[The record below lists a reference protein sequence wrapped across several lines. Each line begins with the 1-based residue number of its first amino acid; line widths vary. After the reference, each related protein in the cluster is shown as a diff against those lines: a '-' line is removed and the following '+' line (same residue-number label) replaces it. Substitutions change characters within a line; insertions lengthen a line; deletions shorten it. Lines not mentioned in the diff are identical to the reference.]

1 MMPVTEVIK
10 TCRHQMQKAL
20 DYLAE
25 ELKGV
30 RTGRASPGLVEHLK
44 VDVAAYGSSMD
55 LRELATISAP
65 EPTLLLVKPYDPST
79 IKDIEKAIQSS
90 NLGLTPMVDGGAI
103 RLPLPLLSG
112 ERRRQLTQEIRRM
125 AEAQKTAARNARRDA
140 NKHVDAL
147 EKEHDISEDQAADAK
162 DEVQKLTKQFE
173 AKIEEHSSVKQKEVE
188 TV

>member
-1 MMPVTEVIK
+1 MPIAEIIK
-10 TCRHQMQKAL
+10 TCQRQMQKAL
-20 DYLAE
+20 DYFAE

-44 VDVAAYGSSMD
+44 VDVASYGSSMD

-65 EPTLLLVKPYDPST
+65 EPTLLLVKPYDPGT
-79 IKDIEKAIQSS
+79 IRDIEKAIQSS
-90 NLGLTPMVDGGAI
+90 NLGLTPMVDGAAI

-125 AEAQKTAARNARRDA
+125 AEAQKIAARNARRDA

-162 DEVQKLTKQFE
+162 DEIQKLTKQFE